1 MSLMAVIHSLVAVI
15 TRLTGKPTRL
25 MKIKEL
31 EPRIDRIGLEKLN
44 VILEHGQIKYFVC
57 WDAENKNIVVFDRE
71 GIAWSSIKKIE
82 KPENINDLKIEKKR
96 LEYNTYIGECHID
109 ILIINGEEAAIIKE
123 YCASGFDF

>member
-57 WDAENKNIVVFDRE
+57 WDAENKNIVVFDSV
-71 GIAWSSIKKIE
+71 GIAWSTIKKIE
-82 KPENINDLKIEKKR
+82 KPENINDLKVETRRI
-96 LEYNTYIGECHID
+96 LYDTYYGELHID
-109 ILIINGEEAAIIKE
+109 QIIINGEEAAINEE
-123 YCASGFDF
+123 YFASGFDF